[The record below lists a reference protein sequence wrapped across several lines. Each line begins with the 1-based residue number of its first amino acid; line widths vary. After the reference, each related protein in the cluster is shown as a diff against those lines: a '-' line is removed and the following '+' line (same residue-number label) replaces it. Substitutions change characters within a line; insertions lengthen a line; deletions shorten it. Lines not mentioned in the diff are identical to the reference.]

1 MQDSGQAVGDTQ
13 RRALRSIPGMPAY
26 LAGNTL
32 DRLADAMLYVA
43 LAWAAAHSSAT
54 AAVAVL
60 AAGSVARLVV
70 LLLGGAIGDR
80 FGLARVA
87 SLTLVVRGVLLGVFA
102 WALTRPH
109 PSSLVLVVVAAA
121 FGLVDG
127 AHVPAM
133 TGISAL
139 LARGRELASA
149 QGLVGAATEAMEVL
163 APPVTGYLLAWPAS
177 VAGVGVV
184 LVAVSLLCIVAI
196 RRAASAAG
204 LGDDLLDEES
214 EARPG
219 GLRGLLGD
227 VREGL
232 RAGWH
237 TPGMRLALLV
247 MLVANLA
254 ATGPVLAGLPLKAVA
269 EGWPASTYGW
279 ASAGLAAG
287 GVVGLLALNRWGGRV
302 TVPLSWAASLL
313 AGGSLGIMALT
324 LTRSPAGAV
333 AGATVTGL
341 CFGPGGRLVISW
353 IQSVSSPQMVGRT
366 MALIQFAIYA
376 GIPLGYLLYGALL
389 GISLSIA
396 GAVMSG
402 ALLLMALLMLG
413 WSGTHRSEGTLDT
426 VTD

>member
-13 RRALRSIPGMPAY
+13 RRALRAIPGMAAY
-26 LAGNTL
+26 VSGNTL

-54 AAVAVL
+54 AAVSVL

-87 SLTLVVRGVLLGVFA
+87 SLTLMVRGVLLGVFA

-163 APPVTGYLLAWPAS
+163 APPVTGYLLSWPAS

-196 RRAASAAG
+196 HRAASAAG
-204 LGDDLLDEES
+204 LGDDLSDEES
-214 EARPG
+214 ESRPG
-219 GLRGLLGD
+219 GLRGLLKD
-227 VREGL
+227 VRAGL
-232 RAGWH
+232 RAGWQ

-269 EGWPASTYGW
+269 EGWSPSTYGW
-279 ASAGLAAG
+279 ACAGLAAG

-389 GISLSIA
+389 GVSLCIA
-396 GAVMSG
+396 GSVMSG
-402 ALLLMALLMLG
+402 ALLLTALLMLG
-413 WSGTHRSEGTLDT
+413 WAGTHRSKATLDT